1 MKQKVSPDQLSAL
14 QFSRV
19 WVREAVFVDD
29 ESSQDAIT
37 PQDIKEVGITL
48 EVKLA
53 FSENRDRA
61 MVTLRASLEPPASQ
75 RYFVKLSAAVE
86 GAFTVAS
93 GSDPQLL
100 ERFASLQAPVILLP
114 YLRQVFS
121 ELTAQ
126 SRIGA
131 LVLPPLN
138 MAEVMQAMQA
148 KMEKSQASAN
158 P

>member
-1 MKQKVSPDQLSAL
+1 VKQKVSSDQLSAL

-29 ESSQDAIT
+29 ESSQDAVA
-37 PQDIKEVGITL
+37 PQDIKDLGITL

-61 MVTLRASLEPPASQ
+61 MVTLRASLEPPAAQ

-86 GAFTVAS
+86 GAFTVSS
-93 GSDPQLL
+93 GSDPKLL
-100 ERFASLQAPVILLP
+100 ERFASMQAPVLLLP

-126 SRIGA
+126 SRLGA

>member
-1 MKQKVSPDQLSAL
+1 MKQKVSSDQLSAL

-29 ESSQDAIT
+29 ESSQEAIA
-37 PQDIKEVGITL
+37 PQDIKGIGITL
-48 EVKLA
+48 DVKVA

-61 MVTLRASLEPPASQ
+61 MVMLRASLEPPAAQ

-86 GAFTVAS
+86 GAFSVAS
-93 GSDPQLL
+93 GSEPQLL
-100 ERFASLQAPVILLP
+100 ERFASLQAPVLLLP

-126 SRIGA
+126 SRLGA
-131 LVLPPLN
+131 MLLPPLN
-138 MAEVMQAMQA
+138 MAGVMQEMQA
-148 KMEKSQASAN
+148 KLEKRQVSAS